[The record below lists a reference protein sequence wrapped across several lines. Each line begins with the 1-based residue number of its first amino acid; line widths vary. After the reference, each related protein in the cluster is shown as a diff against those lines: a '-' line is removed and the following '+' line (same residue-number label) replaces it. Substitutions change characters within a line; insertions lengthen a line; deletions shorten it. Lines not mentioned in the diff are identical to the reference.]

1 MNVLTLF
8 KNGIM
13 QCNII
18 SITVTVIVFDL
29 FYSKFLYY
37 APPLAWVLQQLLRLL
52 KSFKNPTANFNPL
65 FLLKIF

>member
-1 MNVLTLF
+1 MNVLTLL

-29 FYSKFLYY
+29 FYSKFSVLCPTPCLGIAA
-37 APPLAWVLQQLLRLL
+37 APAFIKKFQ
-52 KSFKNPTANFNPL
+52 KSHR
-65 FLLKIF
+65 